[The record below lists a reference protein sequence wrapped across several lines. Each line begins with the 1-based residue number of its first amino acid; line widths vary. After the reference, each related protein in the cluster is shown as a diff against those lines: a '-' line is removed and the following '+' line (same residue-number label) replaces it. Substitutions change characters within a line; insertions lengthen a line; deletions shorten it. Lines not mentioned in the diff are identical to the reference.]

1 MPRQPILMRLHPTL
15 LKYLPWAGAVCSGLL
30 LALCF
35 APWEYPN
42 LAWIALLPLVCAV
55 WSLPAEAPRKRAFQ
69 LGALAGTIFYTAAFY
84 WLASLAPLFHSPAL
98 TGLPLLLGAYL
109 GLYPALWALLVSRPP
124 SPGASSLGT
133 SVRNVAFA
141 VRAAGVWV
149 ALDWVRGWF
158 LSGFSWN
165 TLGVAFHNN
174 LALIQIADLFGA
186 LGITFV
192 IVFTNLTIALVGRRL
207 LHEATVHALP
217 RIRIEMMTLI
227 LLLGM
232 CVSYGIRSVLNPP
245 AVETLPLRAI
255 TLQPN
260 IPQTQKFDPLQ
271 EADVFETI
279 DRMMSLVET
288 IRPRPDLVLWPEA
301 TLPRGMFADEE
312 SRRFVLRQANRTE
325 LPLLLGSLEEVPAK
339 GQAEELVHRN
349 SAVLLTEYATNV
361 QTYQKRHLVPFG
373 EYLPMREIF
382 PDFIRDLIPGD
393 IDPGEA
399 PKVLSLDKPAV
410 KIGALVCFEDSL
422 QRETRDIVRAGA
434 QLLVN
439 ITNDA
444 WFAQTA
450 GSAQHFANAH
460 LRSVEARLPML
471 RSTNTGVTCSVDA
484 IGRVESHLQPFS
496 EGIDTLSVKVPVHP
510 QPTIYTRFGDLWIIA
525 CAFNAIAL
533 WPRRRKVSEAD
544 SSPQSTP

>member
-1 MPRQPILMRLHPTL
+1 MRLHPTL
-15 LKYLPWAGAVCSGLL
+15 LKPLPWAGAICSGLL

-42 LAWIALLPLVCAV
+42 LVWIALLPLVWAV
-55 WSLPAEAPRKRAFQ
+55 WSLPAEAPRARAFQ
-69 LGALAGTIFYTAAFY
+69 LGAVTGTVFYTSAFY
-84 WLASLAPLFHSPAL
+84 WLASLAPLFSSPAL

-109 GLYPALWALLVSRPP
+109 GLYPALWAFLISRPP
-124 SPGASSLGT
+124 APGSSAAGT
-133 SVRNVAFA
+133 SIKNVAFA
-141 VRAAGVWV
+141 VRAAGAWV
-149 ALDWVRGWF
+149 ALDWIRGWL

-165 TLGVAFHNN
+165 SLGVALHNN

-192 IVFTNLTIALVGRRL
+192 IVFANLTIALVVRRIFN
-207 LHEATVHALP
+207 EASVHALP
-217 RIRIEMMTLI
+217 RLRIELMTLI

-232 CVSYGIRSVLNPP
+232 CVSYGIRCVFNPP
-245 AVETLPLRAI
+245 SVETLPLRAV

-260 IPQTQKFDPLQ
+260 IPQTQKFDPSQ
-271 EADVFETI
+271 EDDVFGTI
-279 DRMMSLVET
+279 DRLMSVVET
-288 IRPRPDLVLWPEA
+288 IHPRPDIVLWPEA

-325 LPLLLGSLEEVPAK
+325 LPLLLGSLEEVPRE
-339 GQAEELVHRN
+339 GHPDELVHRN
-349 SAVLLTEYATNV
+349 SAVLLSDYATNV
-361 QTYQKRHLVPFG
+361 QSYQKRHLVPFG
-373 EYLPMREIF
+373 EYLPFRDIF
-382 PDFIRDLIPGD
+382 PNFVRELIPGD
-393 IDPGEA
+393 IDPGAA
-399 PKVLSLDKPAV
+399 PKVLELDKPTI

-434 QLLVN
+434 QVLVN

-471 RSTNTGVTCSVDA
+471 RSTNTGVSCSIDA
-484 IGRVESHLQPFS
+484 FGRVESHIDPFS
-496 EGIDTLSVKVPVHP
+496 EGIDTLSVMVPIQP
-510 QPTIYTRFGDLWIIA
+510 QLSVYSRFGDLWIIA
-525 CAFNAIAL
+525 CAFNGIAL
-533 WPRRRKVSEAD
+533 WPRKRKAD
-544 SSPQSTP
+544 LAAAKSGSAV